1 VITFAREEGRIS
13 AVAQMNEALAGQ
25 ARTSNAQIFSLEET
39 LRDSERTKSEAVR
52 SLEELKGPDLNDTAN
67 LVRREIS
74 SI

>member
-1 VITFAREEGRIS
+1 
-13 AVAQMNEALAGQ
+13 VAQMNEVLAEQ

-39 LRDSERTKSEAVR
+39 LRVSERAKSEAVR
-52 SLEELKGPDLNDTAN
+52 SLEELKGPDLNNTAN